1 MWHFNDN
8 KQSFI
13 IARFRPKLF
22 FDSRNKDVIM
32 GTYLSCLEKRLL
44 DIEILSRRYENL
56 TKEEREAFY
65 SLKDDH
71 SIIIK
76 DADKGSAVVV

>member
-1 MWHFNDN
+1 
-8 KQSFI
+8 
-13 IARFRPKLF
+13 
-22 FDSRNKDVIM
+22 M

-65 SLKDDH
+65 SLKDGH